1 MSDGPVHGPSA
12 FDSMVASAD
21 APVFIVTVAVGDE
34 RSGCLVGFASQV
46 SINPARFLVCLSKN
60 NRTYRTAMGAA
71 YVAVHLVDGDNLAVA
86 QLFGAETG
94 DDIDKFSRCRWW
106 AGPHGVPVLAD
117 AFAWFSGPIL
127 ARNDFG
133 DHVGLVLAPDAGYA
147 PSHAVDAVRSS
158 SVADLEP
165 GHPA

>member
-1 MSDGPVHGPSA
+1 MSDAPVDGPSA
-12 FDSMVASAD
+12 FESMVAMAD

-46 SINPARFLVCLSKN
+46 SIDPARFLVCLSKN
-60 NRTYRTAMGAA
+60 NHTYRTATGAA
-71 YVAVHLVDGDNLAVA
+71 YMSVHLVDRDNLALA

-94 DDIDKFSRCRWW
+94 DEVDKFSRCRWRV
-106 AGPHGVPVLAD
+106 GPNGVPVLVD
-117 AFAWFSGPIL
+117 AVAWFSGTIQ

-133 DHVGLVLAPDAGYA
+133 DHVGLVLAPEAGYA
-147 PSHAVDAVRSS
+147 PGRTVDAVRWS